1 MKTRRAIVWIISALT
16 GLAAA
21 YGTIF
26 LLFNTTLEKFSVSNA
41 VLVFLS
47 IGALVF
53 IWLDFI
59 LQTKYLRS

>member
-1 MKTRRAIVWIISALT
+1 MNTRRALVWIGSVVT
-16 GLAAA
+16 GFAAA
-21 YGTIF
+21 YITIF
-26 LLFNTTLEKFSVSNA
+26 VLFNTTIAHFSMANA

>member
-1 MKTRRAIVWIISALT
+1 MTTRRAIVWILSAVA

-21 YGTIF
+21 YGTVF
-26 LLFNTTLEKFSVSNA
+26 VLFNTTLEKFSMSNA